1 MTGTHLSLVLE
12 RVVTV
17 AVAEKQRI
25 RFGMKSECAL
35 DPPRLVF
42 GQTMRIQPKRSKRRV
57 QGVAADEVY
66 GFGRRREA
74 IVGVYEREGY
84 VVEGAQ
90 RAQKLREVAPPH
102 NLAAHFGPK
111 QLGTAVRECNLQRT
125 ELGAGSRFWPL
136 RRVKRMPLSVGGA

>member
-1 MTGTHLSLVLE
+1 MA
-12 RVVTV
+12 V
-17 AVAEKQRI
+17 AVAEEQGI

-35 DPPRLVF
+35 DPARFVF
-42 GQTMRIQPKRSKRRV
+42 GKTMRIQPKGSKRRG

-74 IVGVYEREGY
+74 VVEVDEREGY
-84 VVEGAQ
+84 VVQGAQ

-111 QLGTAVRECNLQRT
+111 QLGAAVRECNLQRT
-125 ELGAGSRFWPL
+125 ELGAGGRSRQL
-136 RRVKRMPLSVGGA
+136 RRVKQLPLRVKGA